1 MLGYEEGIT
10 CRFVKSDRVPP
21 QFCMACV
28 HRENW
33 RHDDKSV
40 VSEAAKLMWMKSPVT
55 RLTRWDPQEAGDC
68 MSFLYLSTSNMCTH
82 PVCISCMCNIYIHS
96 TIHSHLQVA
105 KEASHANTHPW
116 KETWHSKDIEPC
128 NLSSRMFTYLQADP
142 PA

>member
-33 RHDDKSV
+33 RHDDKAV

-55 RLTRWDPQEAGDC
+55 RLTRGG
-68 MSFLYLSTSNMCTH
+68 TH
-82 PVCISCMCNIYIHS
+82 KRLVIVCPFYI
-96 TIHSHLQVA
+96 
-105 KEASHANTHPW
+105 
-116 KETWHSKDIEPC
+116 
-128 NLSSRMFTYLQADP
+128 
-142 PA
+142 